1 VDLLSG
7 GGFLGGCGPSAAG
20 DDDDSL
26 PRSFVGCVLSSVL
39 SSMAELRARTPP
51 DVPPP
56 EGVAD
61 MPVVRELIV
70 RTLARLAV
78 TDSKRFLDVT
88 NPDFDPYRG
97 SLKALGRLACVSR
110 GYRNDTRDPYV
121 VNELLEGLAEPGW
134 REWARGW
141 RGKTAARR
149 KKEND
154 NATSDANPTPRVDL
168 HDVHRLLR
176 AEHVAK
182 HVIDASNSELF
193 ASRRARGEDTT
204 ARDEWRPSTL
214 RFSVAFPPAR
224 NELQERDDA
233 ALEARRARRDELER
247 EYAPHRCAGECLDRR
262 ARRLVDALE
271 ANSDCLREE
280 YESRA
285 DKASATFAAAS
296 SAASNGSYL
305 SGADF
310 HFRRRVA
317 SYALAHR
324 TCARL
329 RACLAD
335 PVFQFKSL
343 TTPRRRTFAD
353 MVFFVETQ
361 RTDARDATIRD
372 VIARGGDVV
381 VGAYDPARVTHFI
394 VADGCFDPARAMTP
408 PWTRFGP
415 DAALAALRDGDRDG
429 RSWSPLQP
437 HVELAMR
444 DGKGVVPWSWIR
456 ACVEA
461 PGGMPVGSPTVLEP
475 MPRSAFPSS
484 PSETECSRE
493 EARWRFEEAWRDMHR
508 IADVARLRRLL
519 RERKRLKRKLK
530 RVQTARDKHNSDSV
544 VVKARED
551 FKLALARLS
560 QLESDARCK
569 GPQLACRDPNPDE
582 GAVFPPSD
590 CLVRFYP
597 DSLDSPPW
605 PGANLDRSAEAAH
618 QRTTLRRFQKMKHTR
633 FNPVTYRSAAVAP
646 ARDVLTM
653 RPFIEGDELM
663 PPEWAEWA
671 ELDFPQDHPLSE
683 LYDENNDLEAE
694 CEYVGNIRD
703 AFPCPPVD
711 VPVMLGYPIISEEA
725 VNFWTEVVGFPDTP
739 VGDMSEKDACL
750 LLLQIAP
757 HGPQGSWIAFLA
769 TEETLRNRKW
779 TLIHHRIYPANFE
792 G

>member
-1 VDLLSG
+1 MDLLPG

-110 GYRNDTRDPYV
+110 GYRDDTRDPYV

-683 LYDENNDLEAE
+683 LYDDDDDFQAE
-694 CEYVGNIRD
+694 CEYPGNIRD

>member
-1 VDLLSG
+1 MDLLSG

-110 GYRNDTRDPYV
+110 GYRDDTRDPYV

-233 ALEARRARRDELER
+233 ALEAQRARRDELER

-633 FNPVTYRSAAVAP
+633 FNPVTYRSAVVAP

-739 VGDMSEKDACL
+739 VGDMSDKELL

>member
-1 VDLLSG
+1 MDLLSG

-110 GYRNDTRDPYV
+110 GYRDDTRDPYV

-372 VIARGGDVV
+372 VITRGGDVV

>member
-1 VDLLSG
+1 MDLLSG

-110 GYRNDTRDPYV
+110 GYRDDTRDPYV

>member
-1 VDLLSG
+1 MDLLSG

-110 GYRNDTRDPYV
+110 GYRDDTRDPYV

-233 ALEARRARRDELER
+233 ALEAQRARRDELER

-508 IADVARLRRLL
+508 IADVARHRRLL